1 MVSNFIK
8 TISDVFENGNINTFK
23 IFYFTAQSFYPY
35 SNVFLNAFSNNTHT
49 QNCLLKLIIKKKNH
63 IKCVKEFVFKTSY
76 SKFTVW

>member
-49 QNCLLKLIIKKKNH
+49 H
-63 IKCVKEFVFKTSY
+63 KTVY
-76 SKFTVW
+76 